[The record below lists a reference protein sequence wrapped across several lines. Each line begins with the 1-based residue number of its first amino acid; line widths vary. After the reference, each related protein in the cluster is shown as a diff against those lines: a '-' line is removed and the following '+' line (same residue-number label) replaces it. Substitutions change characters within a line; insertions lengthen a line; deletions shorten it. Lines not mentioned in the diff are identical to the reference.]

1 MRIGAKCQG
10 PHFRKGCGINSSC
23 GPSFDLLGG
32 TIALRVAL
40 AKTSSCLQG
49 EPVLGVI
56 FLLHATNWYDAARIE
71 IESHQATGKMPRRAP
86 IKADFLK
93 RRALMMPKEARYDEI
108 LRTPKGS
115 NLGAALVE
123 AMNVRNR
130 ASPATRDLGRDL
142 LPIPHPGSTAF
153 WRSSM
158 CANRGS

>member
-1 MRIGAKCQG
+1 
-10 PHFRKGCGINSSC
+10 
-23 GPSFDLLGG
+23 
-32 TIALRVAL
+32 
-40 AKTSSCLQG
+40 
-49 EPVLGVI
+49 
-56 FLLHATNWYDAARIE
+56 
-71 IESHQATGKMPRRAP
+71 MPRRAP

-142 LPIPHPGSTAF
+142 LPYPTQGARRFGYFRCAPTAGSEIVGDRRRF
-153 WRSSM
+153 GCIVLSHLSK
-158 CANRGS
+158 